1 MRTKLVRLVID
12 SEIHK
17 SLDDKLSINTIK
29 LALGIVELFPH
40 ESVHTYFIPYKKEKH
55 VRPNRGK
62 LWDRYCNIRKDI
74 RKLQNANDKNNDNRN
89 LKIMD
94 NLIINDEGLTFMNK
108 FNLK

>member
-17 SLDDKLSINTIK
+17 SSDEKLTINTIQK
-29 LALGIVELFPH
+29 LALGIVELFPN
-40 ESVHTYFIPYKKEKH
+40 ESLSIHTYFIPYKKEQQH

-74 RKLQNANDKNNDNRN
+74 RKLQNSNDKNSNNGN
-89 LKIMD
+89 LNILD
-94 NLIINDEGLTFMNK
+94 NLIDNNEG
-108 FNLK
+108 